1 MGTAVYRVKL
11 LKSGWVVEH
20 NGKTLGPY
28 KTKDVALE
36 TSFAAAKRAARDG
49 HVITIS
55 APESEPAS
63 KRFSEIA
70 PITLERS

>member
-1 MGTAVYRVKL
+1 MDNAVYRVKP

-20 NGKTLGPY
+20 DGKTLGPY
-28 KTKDVALE
+28 ATKDIALE
-36 TSFAAAKRAARDG
+36 TSFAAARRAARAG
-49 HVITIS
+49 HAIAIS

-63 KRFSEIA
+63 SHFSEIA